1 MDGSVAKTKRAGR
14 MPPQE
19 HGQRPRLIALNYQR
33 PEDSCL
39 IRSRY
44 LLLFL
49 PFVFL
54 IFISLAARLDPEKTG
69 MGTHRQLGLPACLVM
84 EKTGM
89 PCPTCGMTTALANL
103 ARGRISDSWRCSP
116 SLVLMALMGGLVSV
130 WSTASFLKSR
140 LIGFRSW
147 DRPLELWAG
156 GMFAIALTTWLIRA
170 AQWRLLAGF

>member
-1 MDGSVAKTKRAGR
+1 
-14 MPPQE
+14 MPSQE
-19 HGQRPRLIALNYQR
+19 YGPRPGLIALIQER
-33 PEDSCL
+33 PEDSSL
-39 IRSRY
+39 FWSRY

-49 PFVFL
+49 PVIFLSFV
-54 IFISLAARLDPEKTG
+54 ILAGRLNPESTG
-69 MGTHRQLGLPACLVM
+69 VGTHRQLGLPACLVM
-84 EKTGM
+84 ERTGL

-103 ARGRISDSWRCSP
+103 GHGRIIDSWKCSP
-116 SLVLMALMGGLVSV
+116 ALVLMATLGGLVSV
-130 WSTASFLKSR
+130 WATMSFLKSR